1 MKIFEYTPGFAHSKV
16 WLSDDSYGFVGTI
29 NLDYRALYLNFECG
43 VLMKDTE
50 ALVEIKSDFDVFFN
64 IATRVSMEDV
74 ENIPLHTKA
83 VGKIAKPF
91 ATLF

>member
-1 MKIFEYTPGFAHSKV
+1 
-16 WLSDDSYGFVGTI
+16 
-29 NLDYRALYLNFECG
+29 
-43 VLMKDTE
+43 MKDTE